1 MKIETKYDIWDEV
14 ETILWDVWVIIRI
27 EIRTDGIQYC
37 MRLTDDKVQ
46 WLYDWQIAKF
56 NHKNYRN

>member
-1 MKIETKYDIWDEV
+1 MKIETKYDIWDEI
-14 ETILWDVWVIIRI
+14 ETILWDIGIIVSI
-27 EIRTDGIQYC
+27 EIRTDAIKYC

-56 NHKNYRN
+56 NKKNYRK